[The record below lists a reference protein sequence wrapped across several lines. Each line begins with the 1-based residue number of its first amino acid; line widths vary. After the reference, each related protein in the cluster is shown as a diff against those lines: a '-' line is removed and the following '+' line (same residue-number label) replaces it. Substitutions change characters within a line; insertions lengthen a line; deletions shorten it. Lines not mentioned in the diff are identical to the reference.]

1 MTTVSTTFG
10 TVAALMTAARDV
22 VNTRGL
28 NQQDRETHA
37 QLKAKLIEVANDDA
51 KLARLF
57 DALDRLESHSRVLMH
72 ADCTVEF
79 KA

>member
-22 VNTRGL
+22 VNSRGL
-28 NQQDRETHA
+28 NQQDRETHS
-37 QLKAKLIEVANDDA
+37 QLRAKMIEICNDEA

-57 DALDRLESHSRVLMH
+57 DALDRLEQHSRVLMH
-72 ADCTVEF
+72 ADCTVDF